1 MAKNRIAPGVRDG
14 LTQQQMLFVLYYVGE
29 ENGNAS
35 ASAKRAGYAP
45 STAGRLIKD
54 ERILKK
60 IEEYKEFRVNR
71 LGITADW
78 VINELKDLYKRAKSS
93 ESYGPAT
100 KMLEML
106 GKEAGVFSDKAKVVE
121 HKHSFEALLDEA
133 DIKDITPSINPLGIT
148 EGNA

>member
-1 MAKNRIAPGVRDG
+1 MKKDKIAPGVRDG

-35 ASAKRAGYAP
+35 SSAKRAGYAP
-45 STAGRLIKD
+45 STAGRLVKD
-54 ERILKK
+54 ERILRK
-60 IEEYKEFRVNR
+60 IEEYKQFRVNR

-93 ESYGPAT
+93 ESYGPAA

-133 DIKDITPSINPLGIT
+133 MTKDITPESKAIAHAGFNG
-148 EGNA
+148 